1 MMNPVQ
7 FVKMMHGGNP
17 QKVVMDM
24 MREQAGN
31 NPVMRNAM
39 QMAENGDSEGIEKL
53 ARNLCKEQGIDADE
67 MVKMIKSQFG
77 L

>member
-7 FVKMMHGGNP
+7 FVKMMRGGNP

-31 NPVMRNAM
+31 NPVMQNAM
-39 QMAENGDSEGIEKL
+39 QMAEKGGSEGIEKL

-67 MVKMIKSQFG
+67 MVNKIKSQFG
-77 L
+77 V

>member
-7 FVKMMHGGNP
+7 FVKMMRGGNP

-39 QMAENGDSEGIEKL
+39 QMAEKGDSEGIEKL

-67 MVKMIKSQFG
+67 MVNKIKSQFG
-77 L
+77 V

>member
-7 FVKMMHGGNP
+7 FIKMMRGGNP
-17 QKVVMDM
+17 QKVMMDM

-39 QMAENGDSEGIEKL
+39 QMAEKGDSEGIEKL
-53 ARNLCKEQGIDADE
+53 ARNLCKEQGIDADD
-67 MVKMIKSQFG
+67 MVKKIKSQFG

>member
-1 MMNPVQ
+1 MNPVQ
-7 FVKMMHGGNP
+7 FVKMMRGGNP

-39 QMAENGDSEGIEKL
+39 QMAEKGDSEGIEKL

-67 MVKMIKSQFG
+67 MVNKIKSQFG
-77 L
+77 V

>member
-7 FVKMMHGGNP
+7 FVKMMRGGNP

-39 QMAENGDSEGIEKL
+39 QMAEKGDSEGIEKL
-53 ARNLCKEQGIDADE
+53 ARNLCKEQAIEADE
-67 MVKMIKSQFG
+67 MVNKIKSQLG
-77 L
+77 V

>member
-7 FVKMMHGGNP
+7 FVKMMRGGNP

-39 QMAENGDSEGIEKL
+39 QMAEKGDSEG
-53 ARNLCKEQGIDADE
+53 NLHEIF
-67 MVKMIKSQFG
+67 VKNRESMRMKW
-77 L
+77 

>member
-7 FVKMMHGGNP
+7 FVKMMRGGNP

-31 NPVMRNAM
+31 NPVIRNAM

-67 MVKMIKSQFG
+67 MVKKIKSQFG

>member
-1 MMNPVQ
+1 MMTPVQ
-7 FVKMMHGGNP
+7 FVKMMRGGNP

-31 NPVMRNAM
+31 NPVMRNAI
-39 QMAENGDSEGIEKL
+39 QMAEKGDSEGIEKL

-67 MVKMIKSQFG
+67 MVNKIKSQFG
-77 L
+77 V

>member
-7 FVKMMHGGNP
+7 FVKMMRGGNP

-31 NPVMRNAM
+31 HPVMRNAM
-39 QMAENGDSEGIEKL
+39 QMAEKGDSEGIEKL

-67 MVKMIKSQFG
+67 MVNKIKSQFG
-77 L
+77 V

>member
-7 FVKMMHGGNP
+7 FVKMMRGGNP

-24 MREQAGN
+24 MREPAGN
-31 NPVMRNAM
+31 NPVMRDSI
-39 QMAENGDSEGIEKL
+39 QMAGKGDSEGIEKL

-67 MVKMIKSQFG
+67 MVNKIKSQFG
-77 L
+77 V

>member
-7 FVKMMHGGNP
+7 FVKMMRGGNP

-31 NPVMRNAM
+31 NPVMRNA
-39 QMAENGDSEGIEKL
+39 EKGDSEGIEKL

-67 MVKMIKSQFG
+67 MVNKIKSQFG
-77 L
+77 V

>member
-1 MMNPVQ
+1 MNPVQ
-7 FVKMMHGGNP
+7 FVKMMRGGNP

-39 QMAENGDSEGIEKL
+39 QMAEKGDSEGIEKL

-67 MVKMIKSQFG
+67 W
-77 L
+77 

>member
-7 FVKMMHGGNP
+7 FAKMMRGGNP

-67 MVKMIKSQFG
+67 MVKKIKSQFG

>member
-7 FVKMMHGGNP
+7 FVKMMRGGNP

-39 QMAENGDSEGIEKL
+39 QMAEKGDSEGLEKL

-67 MVKMIKSQFG
+67 MVNKIKSQFG
-77 L
+77 I

>member
-7 FVKMMHGGNP
+7 FVKMMRGGNP

-39 QMAENGDSEGIEKL
+39 QMAEKGS
-53 ARNLCKEQGIDADE
+53 
-67 MVKMIKSQFG
+67 
-77 L
+77 

>member
-7 FVKMMHGGNP
+7 FVKMMRGGNP

-39 QMAENGDSEGIEKL
+39 QMAEKGDSEGIEKL

-67 MVKMIKSQFG
+67 MVNKIKSQFG
-77 L
+77 I

>member
-7 FVKMMHGGNP
+7 FVKMMRGGNP

-39 QMAENGDSEGIEKL
+39 QMAEKGDSEGIEKL
-53 ARNLCKEQGIDADE
+53 ARNLCKE
-67 MVKMIKSQFG
+67 
-77 L
+77 

>member
-7 FVKMMHGGNP
+7 FVKMMRGGNP

-31 NPVMRNAM
+31 NPVMRNEM
-39 QMAENGDSEGIEKL
+39 QMAEKGDSEGIEKL
-53 ARNLCKEQGIDADE
+53 ARNLCKEHGIDADE
-67 MVKMIKSQFG
+67 MVNKIKSQFG
-77 L
+77 V

>member
-1 MMNPVQ
+1 MMR
-7 FVKMMHGGNP
+7 GGNP

-39 QMAENGDSEGIEKL
+39 QMAEKGDSEGIEKL

-67 MVKMIKSQFG
+67 MVNKIKSQFG
-77 L
+77 V

>member
-7 FVKMMHGGNP
+7 FVKMMRGGNP

-39 QMAENGDSEGIEKL
+39 QMAEKGDSEGIEKL

-67 MVKMIKSQFG
+67 MVNKTKSQFG
-77 L
+77 V

>member
-7 FVKMMHGGNP
+7 FVKMMRGGNP
-17 QKVVMDM
+17 QKLVMDM

-39 QMAENGDSEGIEKL
+39 QMAEKGDSEGIEKL

-67 MVKMIKSQFG
+67 MVNKIKSQFG
-77 L
+77 I

>member
-7 FVKMMHGGNP
+7 FVKMMRGGNP

-67 MVKMIKSQFG
+67 MVKNIKSQFG

>member
-7 FVKMMHGGNP
+7 FVKMMRGGNP

-24 MREQAGN
+24 MR
-31 NPVMRNAM
+31 NAM
-39 QMAENGDSEGIEKL
+39 QMAEKGDSEGIEKL

-67 MVKMIKSQFG
+67 MVNKIKSQFG
-77 L
+77 V

>member
-7 FVKMMHGGNP
+7 FVKMMCGGNP

-39 QMAENGDSEGIEKL
+39 QMAEKGDSEGIEKL

-67 MVKMIKSQFG
+67 MVNKIKSQFG
-77 L
+77 V

>member
-7 FVKMMHGGNP
+7 FVKMMRGGNP

-39 QMAENGDSEGIEKL
+39 QMAEKADSEGIEKL

-67 MVKMIKSQFG
+67 MVNKIKSQFG
-77 L
+77 V

>member
-7 FVKMMHGGNP
+7 FVKMMRGGNP

-39 QMAENGDSEGIEKL
+39 QMAEKGDSEGIE
-53 ARNLCKEQGIDADE
+53 NLHEIF
-67 MVKMIKSQFG
+67 VKNRESMRMKW
-77 L
+77 

>member
-7 FVKMMHGGNP
+7 FVKMIRGGNP

>member
-7 FVKMMHGGNP
+7 FVKMMRGGNP

-39 QMAENGDSEGIEKL
+39 QMAEKGDSEGIEKL
-53 ARNLCKEQGIDADE
+53 AQNLCKEQGIDADE
-67 MVKMIKSQFG
+67 MVNKIKSQFG
-77 L
+77 V

>member
-7 FVKMMHGGNP
+7 FVKMMRGGNP

-39 QMAENGDSEGIEKL
+39 QMAEKGDSEGIERL
-53 ARNLCKEQGIDADE
+53 ARNLCKEQGVDADE
-67 MVKMIKSQFG
+67 MVNKIKSQ
-77 L
+77 

>member
-7 FVKMMHGGNP
+7 FVKMMRGGNP

-31 NPVMRNAM
+31 NPVMQNAM
-39 QMAENGDSEGIEKL
+39 QMAEKGDSEGIEKL

-67 MVKMIKSQFG
+67 MVNKIKSQFG
-77 L
+77 V

>member
-1 MMNPVQ
+1 MRNPVQ
-7 FVKMMHGGNP
+7 FVKMMRGGNP

-39 QMAENGDSEGIEKL
+39 QMAEKGDSEGIEKL

-67 MVKMIKSQFG
+67 MVNKIKSQFG
-77 L
+77 V

>member
-7 FVKMMHGGNP
+7 FVKMMRGGNP

-39 QMAENGDSEGIEKL
+39 QMAEKGDSEGIEKL
-53 ARNLCKEQGIDADE
+53 ARNLCKEQRIDADE
-67 MVKMIKSQFG
+67 MVNKIKSQFG
-77 L
+77 V

>member
-7 FVKMMHGGNP
+7 FVKMMRGGNP

-39 QMAENGDSEGIEKL
+39 QMAEKGDSEGLEKL

-67 MVKMIKSQFG
+67 MVNKIKSQFG
-77 L
+77 V

>member
-7 FVKMMHGGNP
+7 FVKMMRGGNP

-39 QMAENGDSEGIEKL
+39 QMAEKGDSEGIERL
-53 ARNLCKEQGIDADE
+53 ARNLCKEQGVDADE
-67 MVKMIKSQFG
+67 MVNKIKSQLG

>member
-7 FVKMMHGGNP
+7 FVKMMRGGNP
-17 QKVVMDM
+17 QKVVMD

-39 QMAENGDSEGIEKL
+39 QMAEKGDSEGIEKL

-67 MVKMIKSQFG
+67 MVNKIKSQFG
-77 L
+77 V

>member
-7 FVKMMHGGNP
+7 FVKMMRGGNP

-39 QMAENGDSEGIEKL
+39 HMAEKGDSEGIEKL

-67 MVKMIKSQFG
+67 MVNKIKSQFG
-77 L
+77 V